1 LKTLICKVDRD
12 RSNGYGIGK
21 MFFITPKLGQSWQN
35 HYWLILY
42 ERNSLAKLKTP
53 KYTQNK
59 KKNTPTLPTLH
70 LNSLRHSKTVLFL
83 GNLIWETI
91 K

>member
-42 ERNSLAKLKTP
+42 ERN
-53 KYTQNK
+53 
-59 KKNTPTLPTLH
+59 
-70 LNSLRHSKTVLFL
+70 FL
-83 GNLIWETI
+83 GQVKNPKIYPKQEKKHTNLANPSHKLT
-91 K
+91 